1 MPAAPLGWQ
10 RLAPGPRKRKPRM
23 NLKLPGLLAAAL
35 VTAAVPAA
43 IAIAQAPAP
52 GAERPRLSAETRARL
67 LEGRI
72 AMAKTALKLRSDQL
86 KLWAPVEKHLRT
98 TAAEREQR
106 WRNAGSCARSSGSR
120 ARHGSGRPWPTA
132 STAPARRTARARRAH
147 ESLRGG
153 VQTLLCLAQRR
164 AEGRCGRGAAAGGRR
179 GFRGRGERWALRR
192 ASSDGPDASQVPQ
205 VAPKR

>member
-1 MPAAPLGWQ
+1 
-10 RLAPGPRKRKPRM
+10 M

-72 AMAKTALKLRSDQL
+72 AMAKTALKLTNEQL
-86 KLWAPVEKHLRT
+86 GLWAPVEKHLRT
-98 TAAEREQR
+98 AAAERERRWQERRQLREKMGQSGEARQR
-106 WRNAGSCARSSGSR
+106 PSLADRVDR
-120 ARHGSGRPWPTA
+120 ASERA
-132 STAPARRTARARRAH
+132 ARRAERLKAFAEVFKPFH
-147 ESLRGG
+147 ASLNDEQKAVAG
-153 VQTLLCLAQRR
+153 VVLRQA
-164 AEGRCGRGAAAGGRR
+164 RGA
-179 GFRGRGERWALRR
+179 GFRGHRERWALRR
-192 ASSDGPDASQVPQ
+192 GTSDDPDASQVPQ